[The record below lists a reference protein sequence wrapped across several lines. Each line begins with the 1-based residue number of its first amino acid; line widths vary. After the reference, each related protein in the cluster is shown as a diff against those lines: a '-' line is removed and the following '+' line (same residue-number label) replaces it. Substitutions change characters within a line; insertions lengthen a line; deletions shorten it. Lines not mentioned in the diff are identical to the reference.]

1 MGITGELVRSVFS
14 KSRSIGA
21 YESNVRSNSV
31 ERRRWSSVRSYLCGD
46 EFNSVLAEEDSAS
59 FRSSKATIS
68 QPEFSSVFEE
78 EDSVSVRS
86 SEATVTQPIIEKLL
100 DRGDVPIKENKEET
114 QEEKQNCT
122 SQLFRK
128 DDAASV
134 IQSAFRN
141 FLARRQN
148 GVKLMDGKQELVE
161 GRRSPCRES
170 VGTSVEVQTGNSTE
184 VFSFQEE
191 STGVPHRMQQKLRA
205 QALKLKEDWDDSTVS
220 SNISKMRIQNRLEAT
235 TRRERALAYAF
246 SQQLRICSK
255 KKQTKSEGTDPNM
268 GWSWLERWMAT
279 RQQESSLMDI
289 TKQMETFT
297 SNQRSV
303 VRKKSFDLAGEE
315 KESCGSNEVST
326 HIDCISVATGKER
339 DEFRPRQNRLKAPGM
354 SRRKTVPGYQYRKE
368 HNKVSGKDCPEEDE
382 KDNKNKPRQPAGS
395 SEEILCE
402 DASSEVSP
410 YVMSSDPQ
418 ELLIGA

>member
-21 YESNVRSNSV
+21 YDSSVRSNSV

-78 EDSVSVRS
+78 EDSISVRS
-86 SEATVTQPIIEKLL
+86 SEATVTQPIIEELL
-100 DRGDVPIKENKEET
+100 DRGDVPIKGKKEET

-141 FLARRQN
+141 FLARRQI

-161 GRRSPCRES
+161 GGTPCGES
-170 VGTSVEVQTGNSTE
+170 VGTSVEVQTGNSTD

-191 STGVPHRMQQKLRA
+191 STGVPHRMQQKVRA
-205 QALKLKEDWDDSTVS
+205 QVLKLKEDWDDSTVS
-220 SNISKMRIQNRLEAT
+220 SNMSKMRIQNRLEAT

-268 GWSWLERWMAT
+268 DWNWLERWMAT
-279 RQQESSLMDI
+279 RQQESSLMDV
-289 TKQMETFT
+289 TKQMETIT

-303 VRKKSFDLAGEE
+303 VRKKLFDLAGEE

-326 HIDCISVATGKER
+326 HIDCISVATGKEK
-339 DEFRPRQNRLKAPGM
+339 DEFRPGQNRLKAPSM

-368 HNKVSGKDCPEEDE
+368 HTKVSGKHCPGEDE
-382 KDNKNKPRQPAGS
+382 RDKKNKPRQPAGS
-395 SEEILCE
+395 SGEISYE
-402 DASSEVSP
+402 DASSDVSP